1 MTVTA
6 SRARPAARGRA
17 TSDRILA
24 AFPLLS
30 VFFWLGAVYAW
41 QVWRHG
47 SPWLFTD
54 ELQFTQLSRAIAE
67 TGHAARRGQPHSFDT
82 LYTYLIAPAWR
93 LSSVHHSYDA
103 IRYLNVVVMTAAVF
117 PAYKLARFVVGRRAA
132 LFAATAAIVI
142 PSFAYTGLIVEEPL
156 AYTYS
161 TLCLYL
167 VAGALLHRG
176 RWWIA
181 GAVVASLIAPLVRG
195 ELVVIPAAFAL
206 GALFLVWRSTQV
218 ERWRARWSRE
228 DWIGAGVL
236 LVGACV
242 LISAVFGH
250 RSQEWLIATG
260 FYPHRMWTLGMR
272 AAGALAIGVGIFAF
286 VAGLASL
293 WRAPGE
299 VPRYEVRVFRSV
311 LLAAVITFGMY
322 TAVKASFISTTF
334 GTYTVERNLIY
345 LSPLLFIGTALW
357 VERRAAHPLAIAAA
371 ALFALYLILTTPY
384 EMGTHFYSQ
393 SPGFALLE
401 WFNRTSAAFLTPTGA
416 KTLLLV
422 ILALTV
428 VVLLAPRYLPRVGL
442 VAALVACAFTL
453 VWSFAGELAGASASN
468 SYGRSF
474 LSNLRG
480 DPNWLDKATHGA
492 PTLYLGQ
499 QMQDSNS
506 EWLLEFWNRSLKAV
520 WSLDGTA
527 QGPGPFLTPDLKTP
541 DGTLSPPCD
550 PFAHICFTAQHHRY
564 VVADRGISVVG
575 KALGRHFHEAGGGYV
590 AWTLYRVEGPLRLR
604 WSDVGVQPDGWMGA
618 DSSYNRYSSP
628 GNRAGTMIVRLTR
641 APGTPAK
648 ATVQMGNVIRGSD
661 KQPHLAAPIATYT
674 RRLTM
679 RKDVVLRIPAP
690 GPRFRVEVHVSPT
703 FRPSVVTKGRS
714 SDARLLGAQVTYTFK
729 PATG

>member
-1 MTVTA
+1 VTVTA

-17 TSDRILA
+17 TTDRILA

-82 LYTYLIAPAWR
+82 LYTYFVAPAWR
-93 LSSVHHSYDA
+93 LSSVHHGYDA

-132 LFAATAAIVI
+132 LFAATGAIVI

-167 VAGALLHRG
+167 VTGALLRRS

-181 GAVVASLIAPLVRG
+181 GAAVSSLIAPLVRG
-195 ELVVIPAAFAL
+195 ELVVIPATFAL
-206 GALFLVWRSTQV
+206 GALFLVWRSREV

-228 DWIGAGVL
+228 DWIGAFVL

-250 RSQEWLIATG
+250 RSHEWLIATG

-311 LLAAVITFGMY
+311 LLAAVIAFGLY

-345 LSPLLFIGTALW
+345 LSPLLFVGTALW
-357 VERRAAHPLAIAAA
+357 LERRAAHPLAVAAA
-371 ALFALYLILTTPY
+371 AGFALYLVLTTPY

-393 SPGFALLE
+393 APGFALLE
-401 WFNRTSAAFLTPTGA
+401 WFNRTSVAFLTPGGA
-416 KTLLLV
+416 KILLLV
-422 ILALTV
+422 ILVLTV
-428 VVLLAPRYLPRVGL
+428 VLLLAPRYVPRVG
-442 VAALVACAFTL
+442 VAAALAACAFTL
-453 VWSFAGELAGASASN
+453 AWSFAGELAGASASN
-468 SYGRSF
+468 SYARSF
-474 LSNLRG
+474 LSNIRG
-480 DPNWLDKATHGA
+480 DPTWLDKATQGA

-527 QGPGPFLTPDLKTP
+527 QGPGPFLTPDLKAP
-541 DGTLSPPCD
+541 DGTLSPD
-550 PFAHICFTAQHHRY
+550 PHYPY
-564 VVADRGISVVG
+564 VVADRGIRVEG
-575 KALGRHFHEAGGGYV
+575 KQLARHFHEAGGSYIP
-590 AWTLYRVEGPLRLR
+590 WTLYRVDEPLRLR
-604 WSDVGVQPDGWMGA
+604 WAYVGVQPDGWMGS
-618 DSSYNRYSSP
+618 DSSYNRYWSP
-628 GNRAGTMIVRLTR
+628 GNKPGTMIIRLTR
-641 APGTPAK
+641 APGTPAT
-648 ATVQMGNVIRGSD
+648 ARVAIGNVIRGPD
-661 KQPHLAAPIATYT
+661 KQPHLGRQVAVY
-674 RRLTM
+674 RGRLTST
-679 RKDVVLRIPAP
+679 KDLVFKIPAP
-690 GPRFRVEVHVSPT
+690 GPRFRVEVHVAPT
-703 FRPSVVTKGRS
+703 FKPIDVTNGRL
-714 SDARLLGAQVTYTFK
+714 SDARELGAQVSYTFK
-729 PATG
+729 PALR

>member
-1 MTVTA
+1 VTVTA

-82 LYTYLIAPAWR
+82 LYTYLTAPAWR
-93 LSSVHHSYDA
+93 LSGVHHSYDA

-132 LFAATAAIVI
+132 LFAATGAIVI

-167 VAGALLHRG
+167 VVGALLHRS

-195 ELVVIPAAFAL
+195 ELVVIPATFAL

-236 LVGACV
+236 LVGACI

-250 RSQEWLIATG
+250 RSHEWLIATG

-272 AAGALAIGVGIFAF
+272 AAGALTIGVGIFAF

-299 VPRYEVRVFRSV
+299 VPRYEVRVFRSA
-311 LLAAVITFGMY
+311 LLAAVITFGIY

-345 LSPLLFIGTALW
+345 LSPLLFVGTALW
-357 VERRAAHPLAIAAA
+357 LERRAAHPLAVAAA
-371 ALFALYLILTTPY
+371 AGFALYLVLTTPY

-393 SPGFALLE
+393 APGFALLE
-401 WFNRTSAAFLTPTGA
+401 WFNRTSVAFLTPNGA
-416 KTLLLV
+416 KILLLA
-422 ILALTV
+422 ILVLTV
-428 VVLLAPRYLPRVGL
+428 VVLLAPRYLPRIGL
-442 VAALVACAFTL
+442 AAALAACAFTL
-453 VWSFAGELAGASASN
+453 AWSFAGELAGASASN
-468 SYGRSF
+468 SYSRTF
-474 LSNLRG
+474 LSNIRG
-480 DPNWLDKATHGA
+480 NPTWLDNATHGA

-527 QGPGPFLTPDLKTP
+527 QGPGPFLTPDLGAT
-541 DGTLSPPCD
+541 DGTLSPD
-550 PFAHICFTAQHHRY
+550 PRYPY

-575 KALGRHFHEAGGGYV
+575 KRFPPHFHEAGGSFV
-590 AWTLYRVEGPLRLR
+590 PWTLYRVSGPLRLR
-604 WSDVGVQPDGWMGA
+604 WAYVGVQPDGWMSS
-618 DSSYNRYSSP
+618 DSSYTRYSSP
-628 GNRAGTMIVRLTR
+628 RNRAGTMIVRLTR
-641 APGTPAK
+641 APGTPAI
-648 ATVQMGNVIRGSD
+648 AHVSIGNVIRGPD
-661 KQPHLAAPIATYT
+661 KQPHLGRNVTVHT
-674 RRLTM
+674 GRLTAT
-679 RKDVVLRIPAP
+679 KDLVFRLRAP
-690 GPRFRVEVHVSPT
+690 GPRFRVEVHVAPT
-703 FRPSVVTKGRS
+703 FKPIEVTNGRVQ
-714 SDARLLGAQVTYTFK
+714 DARELGAQVTYTFK
-729 PATG
+729 PAIR

>member
-1 MTVTA
+1 VTVTA
-6 SRARPAARGRA
+6 SRARPATRGRA
-17 TSDRILA
+17 AADRILA

-67 TGHAARRGQPHSFDT
+67 TGHAARRGEPHSFDT
-82 LYTYLIAPAWR
+82 LYTYVTAPAWR
-93 LSSVHHSYDA
+93 LPSVHRAYDA

-132 LFAATAAIVI
+132 LFAATGAIVI

-167 VAGALLHRG
+167 ITGALLQRT

-181 GAVVASLIAPLVRG
+181 GAVIASLVAPLVRG
-195 ELVVIPAAFAL
+195 ELIVIPATFVL
-206 GALFLVWRSTQV
+206 GALFLGWRSAQV
-218 ERWRARWSRE
+218 EGWRARWSRE

-242 LISAVFGH
+242 FVSAVFGH

-272 AAGALAIGVGIFAF
+272 AAGALAIGLAIFPF

-299 VPRYEVRVFRSV
+299 ISRYEVRVFRSI
-311 LLAAVITFGMY
+311 LFAAVIAFGMY

-345 LSPLLFIGTALW
+345 LSPLLFVGTALW
-357 VERRAAHPLAIAAA
+357 AERRAAHPLAVAAA
-371 ALFALYLILTTPY
+371 AGFALYLVLTTPY

-393 SPGFALLE
+393 APGFALLE
-401 WFNRTSAAFLTPTGA
+401 WFNRTSFAFLTPAGA
-416 KTLLLV
+416 KIVLLV

-442 VAALVACAFTL
+442 AAALAACAFTL

-468 SYGRSF
+468 SYARSF
-474 LSNLRG
+474 LSNIRG
-480 DPNWLDKATHGA
+480 NPTWLDSATHGA

-499 QMQDSNS
+499 QMQDANS
-506 EWLLEFWNRSLKAV
+506 EWLLEFWNRSLRAV

-541 DGTLSPPCD
+541 DGTLSPDRD
-550 PFAHICFTAQHHRY
+550 PWVRRHLPY

-575 KALGRHFHEAGGGYV
+575 KALGRHFHEAGGSYIP
-590 AWTLYRVEGPLRLR
+590 WTLYRVSGPPRLR
-604 WSDVGVQPDGWMGA
+604 WAFVGVQPDGWMGS
-618 DSSYNRYSSP
+618 DSSYTRYTSP
-628 GNRAGTMIVRLTR
+628 GNKAGTILVRLTR
-641 APGTPAK
+641 APGTPAS
-648 ATVQMGNVIRGSD
+648 ARVSIGNVIRGPD
-661 KQPHLAAPIATYT
+661 KQPHLGGKVVIRTG
-674 RRLTM
+674 RLTAK
-679 RKDVVLRIPAP
+679 KDLVFRIRAP

-703 FRPSVVTKGRS
+703 FKPIDVTHGRL
-714 SDARLLGAQVTYTFK
+714 SDARELGAQVTYTFE
-729 PATG
+729 PALR

>member
-1 MTVTA
+1 VTVTA

-17 TSDRILA
+17 TADRILA

-67 TGHAARRGQPHSFDT
+67 TGHAARRGEPHSFDT
-82 LYTYLIAPAWR
+82 LYTYLTAPAWR
-93 LSSVHHSYDA
+93 VSSVHHAYDA
-103 IRYLNVVVMTAAVF
+103 IRYLNVIVMTAAVF

-132 LFAATAAIVI
+132 LFAATGAIVI

-167 VAGALLHRG
+167 IVAALLHRS

-181 GAVVASLIAPLVRG
+181 GAAGASLVAPLVRG
-195 ELVVIPAAFAL
+195 ELIVIPATYAL
-206 GALFLVWRSTQV
+206 GALFLAWQSAQAQ
-218 ERWRARWSRE
+218 RWRARWSLE

-236 LVGACV
+236 VVGACV
-242 LISAVFGH
+242 LVSAVFGH

-272 AAGALAIGVGIFAF
+272 AAGALAIGVAIFPF

-293 WRAPGE
+293 WRGPGE
-299 VPRYEVRVFRSV
+299 IVRDETRVFRSV
-311 LLAAVITFGMY
+311 FFAAIITFGMY

-345 LSPLLFIGTALW
+345 LSPLLFVGTALW
-357 VERRAAHPLAIAAA
+357 AERRAVHPVAVAAA
-371 ALFALYLILTTPY
+371 AAFALYLVLTTPY

-401 WFNRTSAAFLTPTGA
+401 WFNRTSFAFLTPTGA
-416 KTLLLV
+416 KIVLLV

-428 VVLLAPRYLPRVGL
+428 AVLLAPRFLPRVG
-442 VAALVACAFTL
+442 VAAALAACAFTL
-453 VWSFAGELAGASASN
+453 AWSFAGELAGASASN
-468 SYGRSF
+468 SYARSF
-474 LSNLRG
+474 LSNIRG
-480 DPNWLDKATHGA
+480 DPTWLDEATQGA

-527 QGPGPFLTPDLKTP
+527 QGPGPFLTPDLKAT
-541 DGTLSPPCD
+541 DGTLSPD
-550 PFAHICFTAQHHRY
+550 PHYPY
-564 VVADRGISVVG
+564 VVADRGISIVG
-575 KALGRHFHEAGGGYV
+575 KALGRHFHEAGGSYV
-590 AWTLYRVEGPLRLR
+590 PWRLYRVSGPLRLR
-604 WSDVGVQPDGWMGA
+604 SAYVGVQPDGWMGS
-618 DSSYNRYSSP
+618 DSSYTRYSSP
-628 GNRAGTMIVRLTR
+628 GNEPGTMIVRLTR
-641 APGTPAK
+641 APGTPAT
-648 ATVQMGNVIRGSD
+648 ARVAIGNVVRGPD
-661 KQPHLAAPIATYT
+661 KQPHLGRDVTVHT
-674 RRLTM
+674 GRLTA
-679 RKDVVLRIPAP
+679 KQDLVFKLRAP
-690 GPRFRVEVHVSPT
+690 GPRFRVEVHVAPT
-703 FRPSVVTKGRS
+703 FRPIDVTNGQL
-714 SDARLLGAQVTYTFK
+714 SDARELGAQVTYTYK
-729 PATG
+729 PTLR

>member
-1 MTVTA
+1 VTVTA

-17 TSDRILA
+17 TTDRILA

-82 LYTYLIAPAWR
+82 LYTYFVAPAWR
-93 LSSVHHSYDA
+93 LSSVHHGYDA

-132 LFAATAAIVI
+132 LFAATGAIVI

-167 VAGALLHRG
+167 VTGALLHRS

-181 GAVVASLIAPLVRG
+181 GAAVSSLIAPLVRG
-195 ELVVIPAAFAL
+195 ELVVIPATFAL
-206 GALFLVWRSTQV
+206 GALFLVWRSREV

-228 DWIGAGVL
+228 DWVGAFVL
-236 LVGACV
+236 LVGASV

-250 RSQEWLIATG
+250 RSHEWLIATG

-311 LLAAVITFGMY
+311 LLAAVIAFGLY

-345 LSPLLFIGTALW
+345 LSPLLFVGTALW
-357 VERRAAHPLAIAAA
+357 LERRAAHPLAVAAA
-371 ALFALYLILTTPY
+371 AGFALYLVLTTPY

-393 SPGFALLE
+393 APGFALLE
-401 WFNRTSAAFLTPTGA
+401 WFNRTSVAFLTPGGA
-416 KTLLLV
+416 KILLLV
-422 ILALTV
+422 ILVLTV
-428 VVLLAPRYLPRVGL
+428 VLLLAPRYVPRVG
-442 VAALVACAFTL
+442 VAAALAACAFTL
-453 VWSFAGELAGASASN
+453 AWSFAGELAGASASN
-468 SYGRSF
+468 SYARSF
-474 LSNLRG
+474 LSNIRG
-480 DPNWLDKATHGA
+480 DPTWLDKATQGA

-527 QGPGPFLTPDLKTP
+527 QGPGPFLTPDLKAP
-541 DGTLSPPCD
+541 DGTLSPD
-550 PFAHICFTAQHHRY
+550 PHYPY
-564 VVADRGISVVG
+564 VVADRGIRVEG
-575 KALGRHFHEAGGGYV
+575 KQLGRHFHEAGGSYIP
-590 AWTLYRVEGPLRLR
+590 WTLYRVVDEPLRLR
-604 WSDVGVQPDGWMGA
+604 WAYVGVQPDGWMGS
-618 DSSYNRYSSP
+618 DSSYNRYWSP
-628 GNRAGTMIVRLTR
+628 GNKPGTMIIRLTR
-641 APGTPAK
+641 APGTPAT
-648 ATVQMGNVIRGSD
+648 ARVAIGNVIRGPD
-661 KQPHLAAPIATYT
+661 KQPHLGRKVAVY
-674 RRLTM
+674 RGRLTST
-679 RKDVVLRIPAP
+679 KDLVFKIPAP
-690 GPRFRVEVHVSPT
+690 GPRFRVEVHVAPT
-703 FRPSVVTKGRS
+703 FKPIDVTNGRL
-714 SDARLLGAQVTYTFK
+714 SDARELGAQVSYTFK
-729 PATG
+729 PAPR

>member
-6 SRARPAARGRA
+6 SRAAPAARARA
-17 TSDRILA
+17 TADRIIA

-82 LYTYLIAPAWR
+82 LYTYLTAPAWR
-93 LSSVHHSYDA
+93 LASVHHAYNA
-103 IRYLNVVVMTAAVF
+103 IRYVNVIVMTAALF
-117 PAYKLARFVVGRRAA
+117 PTYKLARFVVGRRAA
-132 LFAATAAIVI
+132 LFAAAGAIAI

-167 VAGALLHRG
+167 IVAAFIRRT
-176 RWWIA
+176 RWWIV
-181 GAVVASLIAPLVRG
+181 GAIVASLIAPLVRG
-195 ELVVIPAAFAL
+195 ELAVIPATFAL
-206 GALFLVWRSTQV
+206 ALLFLIWRSATV
-218 ERWRARWSRE
+218 ERWRTRWSRE

-242 LISAVFGH
+242 FTSAAFGH
-250 RSQEWLIATG
+250 KSHEWLIATG

-272 AAGALAIGVGIFAF
+272 SAGALAIGVGIFPF

-299 VPRYEVRVFRSV
+299 VTPFEVRVFRSV
-311 LLAAVITFGMY
+311 LFAGVITFGMY

-345 LSPLLFIGTALW
+345 LSPLLFVGTAFWL
-357 VERRAAHPLAIAAA
+357 ERRAVHTAAVAAA
-371 ALFALYLILTTPY
+371 TVFALYLVLTTPY

-401 WFNRTSAAFLTPTGA
+401 WFNRTSTAFLTPSGA
-416 KTLLLV
+416 KALLLI
-422 ILALTV
+422 ILVLTV
-428 VVLLAPRYLPRVGL
+428 AVLLAPRYEPRVGL
-442 VAALVACAFTL
+442 VGAVVACGFALAWT
-453 VWSFAGELAGASASN
+453 FAGELAGAGASN
-468 SYGRSF
+468 SYAKSF
-474 LSNLRG
+474 LSNIRG
-480 DPNWLDKATHGA
+480 DPTWLDKATHGA

-527 QGPGPFLTPDLKTP
+527 QGPGPFLTPDLAKT
-541 DGTLSPPCD
+541 DGMLYPQPNY
-550 PFAHICFTAQHHRY
+550 PY
-564 VVADRGISVVG
+564 VVADRGIRVEGQVL
-575 KALGRHFHEAGGGYV
+575 ARHDHKAGGSYIP
-590 AWTLYRVEGPLRLR
+590 WTLYRVAEPLRLR
-604 WSDVGVQPDGWMGA
+604 WAFVGVQPDGWMSS
-618 DSSYNRYSSP
+618 DSSYTRYSSP
-628 GNRAGTMIVRLTR
+628 GNRPGTIVIRLTR

-648 ATVQMGNVIRGSD
+648 ATVSLGNVVRGPD
-661 KQPHLAAPIATYT
+661 KQPHLDRHVVVRTG
-674 RRLTM
+674 RLTAKKPLVF
-679 RKDVVLRIPAP
+679 RLRAPA
-690 GPRFRVEVHVSPT
+690 PRFRVEVHVDPT
-703 FRPSVVTKGRS
+703 FRPIDVTQGRS
-714 SDARLLGAQVTYTFK
+714 SDARQLGAQVTYTFE
-729 PATG
+729 PAGRR

>member
-6 SRARPAARGRA
+6 SRAGPATRSRA
-17 TSDRILA
+17 TADHILA

-41 QVWRHG
+41 QAWRHG

-67 TGHAARRGQPHSFDT
+67 TGHAARRGEPHSFDT
-82 LYTYLIAPAWR
+82 LYTYLTAPAWK
-93 LSSVHHSYDA
+93 LSSVHHAYDA

-117 PAYKLARFVVGRRAA
+117 PAYQLARFVVGRRTA
-132 LFAATAAIVI
+132 LFAATGAIVI

-167 VAGALLHRG
+167 VTGALLRRT

-181 GAVVASLIAPLVRG
+181 GAAVASLVAPLVRG
-195 ELVVIPAAFAL
+195 ELVVIPATFVL

-218 ERWRARWSRE
+218 DRWRARWSRE
-228 DWIGAGVL
+228 DWIGAFVL

-242 LISAVFGH
+242 FASAVFGH
-250 RSQEWLIATG
+250 QSHEWLIATG

-299 VPRYEVRVFRSV
+299 VRRYEVRVFRSV
-311 LLAAVITFGMY
+311 LLAAVITFGIY

-345 LSPLLFIGTALW
+345 LSPLLFAGTALW
-357 VERRAAHPLAIAAA
+357 LERRAAHPVAVVAAA
-371 ALFALYLILTTPY
+371 AFALYLMVTTPY

-401 WFNRTSAAFLTPTGA
+401 WFNRTSFAFLTPGGA
-416 KTLLLV
+416 KILLLL
-422 ILALTV
+422 ILALTIA
-428 VVLLAPRYLPRVGL
+428 VLLAPRYLPRVGL
-442 VAALVACAFTL
+442 PAAVIACAFTL

-468 SYGRSF
+468 SYARSF
-474 LSNLRG
+474 LSNIRG
-480 DPNWLDKATHGA
+480 DPTWLDKATHGSPA
-492 PTLYLGQ
+492 LYLGQ

-527 QGPGPFLTPDLKTP
+527 QGPGPFLTPDLKTT
-541 DGTLSPPCD
+541 DGTLSPD
-550 PFAHICFTAQHHRY
+550 PHYRY

-575 KALGRHFHEAGGGYV
+575 KRLGQHFHEAGGSYIP
-590 AWTLYRVEGPLRLR
+590 WTVYRVDEPLRLR
-604 WSDVGVQPDGWMGA
+604 WAYVGVQPDGWMGA
-618 DSSYNRYSSP
+618 DSSYTRYRSP
-628 GNRAGTMIVRLTR
+628 GNKPGTIVVRLTR
-641 APGTPAK
+641 TPGTPAT
-648 ATVQMGNVIRGSD
+648 ARVTVGNVIRGAD
-661 KQPHLAAPIATYT
+661 KQPHLGRNFTIHTGRLSAEKDLVFRIRTPAA
-674 RRLTM
+674 
-679 RKDVVLRIPAP
+679 
-690 GPRFRVEVHVSPT
+690 RFRVEVHVAPT
-703 FRPSVVTKGRS
+703 FKPIDVTNGRL
-714 SDARLLGAQVTYTFK
+714 SDARELGAQVTYRFD
-729 PATG
+729 PASRRG

>member
-1 MTVTA
+1 VTVTA

-17 TSDRILA
+17 TADRILA

-67 TGHAARRGQPHSFDT
+67 TGHAARRGEPHSFDT
-82 LYTYLIAPAWR
+82 LYTYLTAPAWR
-93 LSSVHHSYDA
+93 VSSVHHAYDA

-132 LFAATAAIVI
+132 LFAATGAIVI

-167 VAGALLHRG
+167 IVAALLHRS

-181 GAVVASLIAPLVRG
+181 GAAAASLVAPFVRG
-195 ELVVIPAAFAL
+195 ELIVIPATYAL
-206 GALFLVWRSTQV
+206 GALFLAWQSAQAQ
-218 ERWRARWSRE
+218 RWRARWSLE

-236 LVGACV
+236 VVGACV
-242 LISAVFGH
+242 LVSAVFGH

-272 AAGALAIGVGIFAF
+272 AAGALAIGVAIFPF

-293 WRAPGE
+293 WRGPGE
-299 VPRYEVRVFRSV
+299 IVRDETRVFRSV
-311 LLAAVITFGMY
+311 FFAAIITFGMY
-322 TAVKASFISTTF
+322 AAVKASFISTTF

-345 LSPLLFIGTALW
+345 LSPLLFVGTALW
-357 VERRAAHPLAIAAA
+357 AERRAAHPVAVAAA
-371 ALFALYLILTTPY
+371 AAFALYLVLTTPY

-401 WFNRTSAAFLTPTGA
+401 WFNRTSFAFLTPTGA
-416 KTLLLV
+416 KIVLLL

-428 VVLLAPRYLPRVGL
+428 AVLLAPRFLPRVG
-442 VAALVACAFTL
+442 VAAALAACAFTL
-453 VWSFAGELAGASASN
+453 AWSFAGELAGASASN
-468 SYGRSF
+468 SYASSF
-474 LSNLRG
+474 LSNIRG
-480 DPNWLDKATHGA
+480 DPTWLDQATQGA

-506 EWLLEFWNRSLKAV
+506 EWLLEFWNRSLRAV

-527 QGPGPFLTPDLKTP
+527 QGPGPFLTPDLKAT
-541 DGTLSPPCD
+541 DGTLSPD
-550 PFAHICFTAQHHRY
+550 PHYPY
-564 VVADRGISVVG
+564 VVADRGISIVG
-575 KALGRHFHEAGGGYV
+575 KALGRHFHEAGGSYV
-590 AWTLYRVEGPLRLR
+590 PWRLYRVSGPLRLR
-604 WSDVGVQPDGWMGA
+604 WAYVGVQPDGWMGS
-618 DSSYNRYSSP
+618 DSSYTRYSSP
-628 GNRAGTMIVRLTR
+628 GNRPGTMIVRLTR
-641 APGTPAK
+641 APGTPAT
-648 ATVQMGNVIRGSD
+648 ARVAIGNVVRGPD
-661 KQPHLAAPIATYT
+661 KQPHLGRDVNVHTG
-674 RRLTM
+674 RLTA
-679 RKDVVLRIPAP
+679 KQDLVFKLRAP
-690 GPRFRVEVHVSPT
+690 GPRFRVEVHVAPT
-703 FRPSVVTKGRS
+703 FKPIDVTNGRL
-714 SDARLLGAQVTYTFK
+714 SDARELGAQVTYTFK
-729 PATG
+729 PTLR